1 MTNLNTVSLVK
12 CTDYSKEDIHNAIDK
27 TFSFFGGIE
36 DIVKKGEKVL
46 LKPNFLRESCP
57 EDCVI
62 THPVVV
68 ETVAEMVLD
77 AVAKPVIGDS
87 PGFGS
92 VRKVARRVGLDK
104 VAERL
109 GIDLIELDNSR
120 NVSINCGGKEFSLT
134 VSGRALD
141 VDAIINI
148 PKLKAHSQLLFT
160 AGVKNLYGC
169 VSGKQKAWRHFKSK
183 NDLEW
188 YADMLMA
195 NYQLVKPSFT
205 IIDAVM
211 AMEKTGPSGGQ
222 PKNVSLF
229 IGGVDVIAIDR
240 VVAEIL
246 SVSPEDV
253 PILRA
258 AKRLGIGEQDLSKIE
273 IAGEDLQS
281 VKMHDFILP
290 ELSPIGFDFIRV
302 IKSLLRHLWLKT
314 VGGTTPQA

>member
-1 MTNLNTVSLVK
+1 MVK
-12 CTDYSKEDIHNAIDK
+12 SRLDPFPIDK

-57 EDCVI
+57 EECVI

-77 AVAKPVIGDS
+77 AGAKPVIGDS

-104 VAERL
+104 VVERL

-148 PKLKAHSQLLFT
+148 PKLKAHGQLLFT

-169 VSGKQKAWRHFKSK
+169 VSGKQKAWRHFKAK

-188 YADMLMA
+188 YADMLIA

-211 AMEKTGPSGGQ
+211 AMKKKGPIGGL

-229 IGGVDVIAIDR
+229 VGGVDVIAIDR
-240 VVAEIL
+240 VVAAIL

-258 AKRLGIGEQDLSKIE
+258 ANRLEIGEQDLSKIK

-281 VKMHDFILP
+281 VKVHDFILP

-302 IKSLLRHLWLKT
+302 IKSLLKHLWLKT
-314 VGGTTPQA
+314 VGGTAP

>member
-12 CTDYSKEDIHNAIDK
+12 CTDYSKEDIRNAIDK

-77 AVAKPVIGDS
+77 AGAKPVIGDS

-104 VAERL
+104 VVERL

-141 VDAIINI
+141 VDAVINI

-205 IIDAVM
+205 VIDAVM
-211 AMEKTGPSGGQ
+211 AMEKTGPIGGL

-229 IGGVDVIAIDR
+229 VGGVDVIAIDR

-258 AKRLGIGEQDLSKIE
+258 AKRLGIGQQDLLKIE

-281 VKMHDFILP
+281 VKVHDFILP

-302 IKSLLRHLWLKT
+302 IKSLLRHLWLRT
-314 VGGTTPQA
+314 VGGTKPQA